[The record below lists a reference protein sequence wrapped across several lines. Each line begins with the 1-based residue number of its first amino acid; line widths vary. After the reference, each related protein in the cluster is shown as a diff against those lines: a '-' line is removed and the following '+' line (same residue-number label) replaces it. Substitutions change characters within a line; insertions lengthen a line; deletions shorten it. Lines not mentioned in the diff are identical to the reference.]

1 MYLCNLVTR
10 YTRKALYYAAVIFF
24 TSLHVKTKLAERP
37 PDSHVVTYNGVQKF
51 TQTFDWSLPWILH
64 GTKSPWFWFWNFR
77 PLAFVLLSFWITAIY
92 L

>member
-51 TQTFDWSLPWILH
+51 TQTF
-64 GTKSPWFWFWNFR
+64 
-77 PLAFVLLSFWITAIY
+77 Y
-92 L
+92 